1 MLRAQTIVHR
11 REPEMPSELFLCA
24 ECPLNPE
31 DQICRS
37 RQGDGPD
44 GCPTLLQESAISG
57 YVKHYEDPETRE
69 FARQASLQE
78 ASCYVDREADPFVLH
93 PVKPRLQEICEFAAR
108 MGYQR
113 LGLAFCSGLREEA
126 RVLAEV
132 LVGQGFEL
140 VSVVCKVGCE
150 PKEGIGISD
159 PEKIRAGQFEVMC
172 NPISQAE
179 LLNDAGTEFN
189 IMMGLCVGHDC
200 LFLKHA
206 RAPTTVF
213 AVKDRVLGH
222 NPLAAIYTRGS
233 YYARLG

>member
-1 MLRAQTIVHR
+1 
-11 REPEMPSELFLCA
+11 MPSELYQCA
-24 ECPLNPE
+24 GCPLEPE
-31 DQICRS
+31 DQICRT
-37 RQGDGPD
+37 REGDGPD

-57 YVKHYEDPETRE
+57 YVKHYDDPDTRE

-78 ASCYVDREADPFVLH
+78 ASCYAERDTDSSVLH
-93 PVKPRLQEICEFAAR
+93 PVKPRLQEICEFAHR
-108 MGYQR
+108 MGYR
-113 LGLAFCSGLREEA
+113 LLGLAFCSGLREEA
-126 RVLAEV
+126 RVLEEV
-132 LVGQGFEL
+132 LKGHGFDL

-159 PEKIRAGQFEVMC
+159 AEKVRVGQFEVMC

-179 LLNDAGTEFN
+179 LLNDAGTELN

-200 LFLKHA
+200 LFLEYSK
-206 RAPTTVF
+206 APTTVF